1 MKKLNAKDQ
10 DILDIILWPISL
22 RDLFLRWVHN
32 LEIVD
37 VVEWRNLLIHIC
49 SIINSLSKQDYRL
62 PKKDIHTIGTTLLE
76 NWLLNRNRAA
86 YRECMLIDDWKQ
98 ILKNKLTTK
107 LEI

>member
-1 MKKLNAKDQ
+1 MKKLNQRDQ
-10 DILDIILWPISL
+10 DLIDILLTVKQRDIY
-22 RDLFLRWVHN
+22 LRWVHN

-37 VVEWRNLLIHIC
+37 VVEWRELLQHIC
-49 SIINSLSKQDYRL
+49 STISELSRAEYKL
-62 PKKDIHTIGTTLLE
+62 PEDIHIMGTTRLE
-76 NWLLNRNRAA
+76 QWLINRNRAA